1 MTKGTACKIHRP
13 PPADAFQGP
22 QTAYQHVL
30 PLHIPGYS
38 ETNNNPTFPPKNR
51 AGITITGITI
61 KRIKDKDCGKQRSR
75 PTAE

>member
-30 PLHIPGYS
+30 RLHIPGYS
-38 ETNNNPTFPPKNR
+38 ETNNNPTFPPKNS
-51 AGITITGITI
+51 AGIIV
-61 KRIKDKDCGKQRSR
+61 K
-75 PTAE
+75 